1 MKVKF
6 DKSFI
11 KAIDKIKD
19 ASLLKRIESVIYKIE
34 AVDSIDKLSNTKKLI
49 GYTTYYRI
57 KIGDYRIGLELINS
71 TEVRLISVLHRKDIY
86 NKFP

>member
-19 ASLLKRIESVIYKIE
+19 ASLLKRIESVIYKLE
-34 AVDSIDKLSNTKKLI
+34 LVDSMDKVSNTKKLI

-71 TEVRLISVLHRKDIY
+71 NEVRLITVLHRKDIY

>member
-19 ASLLKRIESVIYKIE
+19 ASLLKRIESVIYKLE
-34 AVDSIDKLSNTKKLI
+34 LVDSIDKVSNTKKLI

-71 TEVRLISVLHRKDIY
+71 NEVRLITVLHRKDIY